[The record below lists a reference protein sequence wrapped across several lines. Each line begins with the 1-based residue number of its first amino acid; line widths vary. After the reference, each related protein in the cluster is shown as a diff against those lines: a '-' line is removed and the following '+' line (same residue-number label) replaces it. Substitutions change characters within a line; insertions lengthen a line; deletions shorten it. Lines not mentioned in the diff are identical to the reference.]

1 MKCFYDKNND
11 ELLTEE
17 EVNIR
22 VEKILDKDIF
32 IQELATYDYAS
43 IWDMLTDEAKN
54 NIINDCKGYIID
66 EDFIIKDFE

>member
-1 MKCFYDKNND
+1 MKIYYDKNNS

-22 VEKILDKDIF
+22 VEKILDKDVF
-32 IQELATYDYAS
+32 IQELTTYDYAS

-54 NIINDCKGYIID
+54 DIINDCKSYIIN
-66 EDFIIKDFE
+66 EDFIMRDF

>member
-1 MKCFYDKNND
+1 MKFFYDKNND

-22 VEKILDKDIF
+22 VEKILDKDVF

-43 IWDMLTDEAKN
+43 IWDMLTDKAKN
-54 NIINDCKGYIID
+54 DIINDCKGYIIN
-66 EDFIIKDFE
+66 EDFIIRDVK

>member
-1 MKCFYDKNND
+1 MKFFYDKNND